1 MTQKQL
7 LAFTVVATTY
17 FHRTCDEVGYFTL
30 CGGEPALANQLRGWR
45 HRTQPD
51 ILEASLRR
59 FAGNVAHSVFL
70 ESSVGLVGMRDL
82 LKEPLHRS
90 DELGAPIPDSP
101 HAVSVCLPT
110 WRDNIGYEEQEPR
123 VLDQLQTGYPR
134 FVYNGF
140 CQRLFEECRRQFARD
155 GELCQAYPSAAAA
168 QRCSQFLSSTT
179 SAKPRISPLG
189 KHGVHVVCFPA
200 DDWRTAM
207 DFWQHTGA
215 GVSSRQAEACLI
227 DQPAVDG
234 RSAETSMRQRIA
246 QLNQVSSD
254 DVFLFSCGMN
264 AIYTLYRALAD
275 VLPDRRSVQF
285 GFPYVDTLKIQ
296 EKFGSGVEFF
306 SLGNT
311 ADCGQLETLLG
322 NESICGLYTEFPSNP
337 LLESPDLRR
346 LSDLAREHEFPLIV
360 DDTVA
365 SFVNVDV
372 LSAADVICSSLTKFF
387 SGAGDVAAGSLV
399 LNPQSPFHDELRSR
413 LKRDVSASLW
423 GADAVVLERNSQ
435 DFTERVQRIND
446 NGLQLARF
454 LSDHPHVDRVYYPG
468 LSPTEPYDAFRRSEG
483 GYGGLL
489 SINLVDAE
497 SRAPKF
503 YDALEVCKGPNL
515 GTNYTLAC
523 PYTILAHYRELDFAE
538 SCGVSRYLIR
548 VSIGLE
554 EPSDLIARFERALT
568 CV

>member
-1 MTQKQL
+1 
-7 LAFTVVATTY
+7 
-17 FHRTCDEVGYFTL
+17 
-30 CGGEPALANQLRGWR
+30 
-45 HRTQPD
+45 
-51 ILEASLRR
+51 
-59 FAGNVAHSVFL
+59 
-70 ESSVGLVGMRDL
+70 MRDL

-101 HAVSVCLPT
+101 HAVSVCIPT

-123 VLDQLQTGYPR
+123 VLDRLQTGYPR

-155 GELCQAYPSAAAA
+155 GEVCQAYPSAAAA
-168 QRCSQFLSSTT
+168 ERCVQFLLSKT
-179 SAKPRISPLG
+179 SAKPRVSPLEM
-189 KHGVHVVCFPA
+189 HGVFVVCFPA

-215 GVSSRQAEACLI
+215 GVSSRQAEACLM
-227 DQPAVDG
+227 DLPAVDG
-234 RSAETSMRQRIA
+234 RPAEASIRHRIA
-246 QLNQVSSD
+246 ELNQVSSD

-264 AIYTLYRALAD
+264 AIYALYRALAD
-275 VLPDRRSVQF
+275 ILPNQRSVQF

-306 SLGNT
+306 SHGNA
-311 ADCGQLETLLG
+311 ADCEQLESLLRD
-322 NESICGLYTEFPSNP
+322 ESICGLYTEFPSNP
-337 LLESPDLRR
+337 LLESPDLQR
-346 LSDLAREHEFPLIV
+346 LSDLARRHEFPLIV
-360 DDTVA
+360 DETVA

-372 LSAADVICSSLTKFF
+372 LSAADVVCSSLTKFF

-399 LNPQSPFHDELRSR
+399 LNPQSSFHAELRSR
-413 LKRDVSASLW
+413 LSQDESASLW
-423 GADAVVLERNSQ
+423 GADAIVLEQNSR

-446 NGLQLARF
+446 SGLQLARF
-454 LSDHPHVDRVYYPG
+454 LSDHPRVDRVYYPG
-468 LSPTEPYDAFRRSEG
+468 LSPTEPYDAFRRPEG
-483 GYGGLL
+483 GYSGLL
-489 SINLVDAE
+489 SIDLADAE

-523 PYTILAHYRELDFAE
+523 PYTLLAHYRELEFAE

-568 CV
+568 TI